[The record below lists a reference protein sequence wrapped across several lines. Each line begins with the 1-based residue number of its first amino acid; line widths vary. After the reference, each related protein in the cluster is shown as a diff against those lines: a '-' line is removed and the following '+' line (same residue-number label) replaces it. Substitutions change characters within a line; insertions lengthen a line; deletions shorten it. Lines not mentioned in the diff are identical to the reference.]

1 MSSIAKSFVL
11 RREANILKNYLP
23 PKRMLFSDKRFTYLM
38 FWTDEYV
45 VFVTP
50 TQLQLSIFSVIL
62 NPDKLDRVMEGPT
75 AESLALINML
85 TKISNS
91 PVLLKA
97 QADKARA
104 MKSDTIR
111 RPGIDEA
118 LNLLP
123 KDARLEDFSMSGGRH
138 VLPSSPSSDRS

>member
-1 MSSIAKSFVL
+1 
-11 RREANILKNYLP
+11 
-23 PKRMLFSDKRFTYLM
+23 
-38 FWTDEYV
+38 V

-62 NPDKLDRVMEGPT
+62 NPDKLDRLMEGPT
-75 AESLALINML
+75 AESLALINIL

-97 QADKARA
+97 QADKARTTNL
-104 MKSDTIR
+104 DTIR

-123 KDARLEDFSMSGGRH
+123 KDSRLEDFSMSGGCR
-138 VLPSSPSSDRS
+138 VLQSAPFSNSC

>member
-1 MSSIAKSFVL
+1 
-11 RREANILKNYLP
+11 
-23 PKRMLFSDKRFTYLM
+23 M

-62 NPDKLDRVMEGPT
+62 NPDKLDRLMEGPT

-123 KDARLEDFSMSGGRH
+123 KDARLEDFSMSGRRH
-138 VLPSSPSSDRS
+138 VLPSSPSSDQS

>member
-1 MSSIAKSFVL
+1 M
-11 RREANILKNYLP
+11 
-23 PKRMLFSDKRFTYLM
+23 
-38 FWTDEYV
+38 
-45 VFVTP
+45 TP

-62 NPDKLDRVMEGPT
+62 NPDKLDRLMEGPT
-75 AESLALINML
+75 AESLALINIL

-97 QADKARA
+97 QVDKARA
-104 MKSDTIR
+104 TNSDTIR

-123 KDARLEDFSMSGGRH
+123 KDVRLEDFSMSGRRRVIYSGPFSH
-138 VLPSSPSSDRS
+138 LF